1 MVFEG
6 LSGFP
11 ITPLKNGEVD
21 LNVLCDIRDHIDNA
35 GLDSI
40 GVLGSTGSFAYLS
53 DIQRISVMECWGK
66 ATTPWIAGVSATTTK
81 EAIKYSKIAEQNGAQ
96 GIIAN
101 AFAYVPLNSQEL
113 KSYFLDIAEASS
125 LPLCVYDNPL
135 TTGQTLSDE
144 LIHELCTHEN
154 IKAIKVFAKQN
165 NAEQHNR
172 LSSLNIY
179 PGYAVDA
186 NCCEAIIN
194 GGSTWYSTLAGTLP
208 ELLVPVM
215 SAIKAGEHTKARQLN
230 MSLKPLYELMKQ
242 YSGFRVMHALANQR
256 GWSCELPKPLSIHE
270 LGDVSRFLPNEA
282 T

>member
-1 MVFEG
+1 MVFQG

-21 LNVLCDIRDHIDNA
+21 LNVLCRIRDHIDNA

-53 DIQRISVMECWGK
+53 DVDRISVMECWGK
-66 ATTPWIAGVSATTTK
+66 ATTPWIAGISATTTRA
-81 EAIKYSKIAEQNGAQ
+81 AIRYAKIAEQNGAQ
-96 GIIAN
+96 GLIAN
-101 AFAYVPLNSQEL
+101 AFAYVPLNSEEL
-113 KSYFLDIAEASS
+113 KSYFLDIADASS

-144 LIHELCTHEN
+144 LIRELCTHEN
-154 IKAIKVFAKQN
+154 IKSIKVFAKEN
-165 NAEQHNR
+165 NTEQHKR
-172 LSSLNIY
+172 LSALKIH

-194 GGSTWYSTLAGTLP
+194 GGSAWYSTLAGTIP

-215 SAIKAGEHTKARQLN
+215 KAIKAGDYVKARQLN
-230 MSLKPLYELMKQ
+230 SQAKPLYDLMKQ

-256 GWSCELPKPLSIHE
+256 AWVCELPKPLLMPE
-270 LGDVSRFLPNEA
+270 LGDLSQFLPN
-282 T
+282 

>member
-21 LNVLCDIRDHIDNA
+21 LNVLCRIRDHIDNA

-96 GIIAN
+96 GLIAN
-101 AFAYVPLNSQEL
+101 AFAYAPLNSKEL
-113 KSYFLDIAEASS
+113 KSYFLDIANASS

-144 LIHELCTHEN
+144 LIRDLSQHEN

-165 NAEQHNR
+165 NAEQHSR
-172 LSSLNIY
+172 LSMLDIH
-179 PGYAVDA
+179 PGYAVDP
-186 NCCEAIIN
+186 NCCEAMIN

-215 SAIKAGEHTKARQLN
+215 SAIKAGEHAKARQLN
-230 MSLKPLYELMKQ
+230 SEVKPLYELMKQ

-256 GWSCELPKPLSIHE
+256 GWACEMPKPLLTPE
-270 LGDVSRFLPNEA
+270 LGDLSRFLPN
-282 T
+282 